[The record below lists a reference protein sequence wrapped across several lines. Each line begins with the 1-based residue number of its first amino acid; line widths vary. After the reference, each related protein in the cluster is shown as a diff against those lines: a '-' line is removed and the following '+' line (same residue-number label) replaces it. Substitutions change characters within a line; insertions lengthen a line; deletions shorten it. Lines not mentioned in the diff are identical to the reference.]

1 MSKISEYL
9 EQKDAYER
17 AWEDYQARL
26 VAIEIPPLRNEDG
39 TLLAS
44 VIENGRLAFTRPVWP
59 LREVPALIAY
69 LREISEDQ
77 PPRAFCNCQANTTSQ
92 TSNG

>member
-9 EQKDAYER
+9 AQQADMHER
-17 AWEDYQARL
+17 WTTYQDRL
-26 VAIEIPPLRNEDG
+26 VAITIPPLLREDG
-39 TLLAS
+39 EILIRVTEDGILSCAQTRW
-44 VIENGRLAFTRPVWP
+44 RLS
-59 LREVPALIAY
+59 EVPKLIAY

-77 PPRAFCNCQANTTSQ
+77 PPRAFCNCQANTTSL